1 MGGRAGE
8 ILIVWACIVSPHR
21 LNSLY
26 ESNEIAVFLIR
37 VKKKN
42 KGKKKQERMIVV
54 ISSSKTMTVTQQI
67 TARHEKI
74 TPAVGVTFQNT
85 QHTEERIVRQF
96 YCMFRVMLSLYW
108 NLQLWYDTMNNID
121 IQYHFRYHGENSHID
136 CHTDNL
142 LCQFFLKFG

>member
-1 MGGRAGE
+1 MS
-8 ILIVWACIVSPHR
+8 LHR

-42 KGKKKQERMIVV
+42 KGKKEHERMIVV

-74 TPAVGVTFQNT
+74 TPTVGVTFQHT
-85 QHTEERIVRQF
+85 QHAEERIVRQF
-96 YCMFRVMLSLYW
+96 YCISRCCCTEIYNF
-108 NLQLWYDTMNNID
+108 DTIP
-121 IQYHFRYHGENSHID
+121 
-136 CHTDNL
+136 
-142 LCQFFLKFG
+142 